1 MSFISLGIFIILFII
16 LFIIELKRN
25 EKYDNIIG
33 AKSRFNSNT
42 IHTIYL
48 ISIIFM
54 VLFTIINLI
63 IGEKI
68 ELCLMTLIISI
79 VIMLVAFL
87 LSRKCI
93 YILEGKIINVELFG
107 KEVIEIKN
115 ITEVELGYFIKVSSN
130 NSVIKIETKF
140 FDNNIQEIKKVLL
153 RYKKGEHFNEK

>member
-25 EKYDNIIG
+25 EKYDNIVG
-33 AKSRFNSNT
+33 AKSRFMPNIIN
-42 IHTIYL
+42 TIYL

-63 IGEKI
+63 IGEKM

-93 YILEGKIINVELFG
+93 YISDDKITNIELFG

-115 ITEVELGYFIKVSSN
+115 ITEVELGYFIKVSSK
-130 NSVIKIETKF
+130 NSIIKLETKF
-140 FDNNIQEIKKVLL
+140 YDGNIQEIKKVLS

>member
-1 MSFISLGIFIILFII
+1 MSLISLGIFIILFII

-33 AKSRFNSNT
+33 IKSRFNSNT

-63 IGEKI
+63 IGEKM
-68 ELCLMTLIISI
+68 ELCLMILIISI

-115 ITEVELGYFIKVSSN
+115 ITDVELGYFIKISSK
-130 NSVIKIETKF
+130 NSIIKLEAKFYDGNIE
-140 FDNNIQEIKKVLL
+140 EIKKVLS
-153 RYKKGEHFNEK
+153 RYTKL

>member
-1 MSFISLGIFIILFII
+1 MSLISLGIFIVLFII

-25 EKYDNIIG
+25 NKYNNIIG
-33 AKSRFNSNT
+33 VKSRFNSNT

-48 ISIIFM
+48 ISIILM
-54 VLFTIINLI
+54 VFFTIINLI

-68 ELCLMTLIISI
+68 ELCLMTLINSI

-93 YILEGKIINVELFG
+93 YISDDKITNIELFG

-115 ITEVELGYFIKVSSN
+115 ITKVELGYFIKVSSK
-130 NSVIKIETKF
+130 NSIIKLETKF
-140 FDNNIQEIKKVLL
+140 YDGNIQEIKKVLS
-153 RYKKGEHFNEK
+153 RYTKL

>member
-1 MSFISLGIFIILFII
+1 MSLISLGIFIILFII

-33 AKSRFNSNT
+33 IKSRFNSNT

-63 IGEKI
+63 IGEKM

-115 ITEVELGYFIKVSSN
+115 ITDVELGYFIKI
-130 NSVIKIETKF
+130 NSKNSIIKIETKYY
-140 FDNNIQEIKKVLL
+140 DDDIQEIKKVLS
-153 RYKKGEHFNEK
+153 RYNKL

>member
-1 MSFISLGIFIILFII
+1 MSLISLGIFIILFII

-25 EKYDNIIG
+25 NKYNNIIG
-33 AKSRFNSNT
+33 VKSRFNSNT

-48 ISIIFM
+48 ISIILM
-54 VLFTIINLI
+54 VFFTIINLI

-68 ELCLMTLIISI
+68 ELCLMTLINSI

-93 YILEGKIINVELFG
+93 YISDDKITNVELFG

-115 ITEVELGYFIKVSSN
+115 ITKVELGYFIKVSSK
-130 NSVIKIETKF
+130 NSIIKLETKF
-140 FDNNIQEIKKVLL
+140 YDGNIQEIKKVLS
-153 RYKKGEHFNEK
+153 RYTKL

>member
-1 MSFISLGIFIILFII
+1 MSLISLGIFIVLFII

-25 EKYDNIIG
+25 NKYNNIIG
-33 AKSRFNSNT
+33 VKSRFNSNT

-48 ISIIFM
+48 ISIILM
-54 VLFTIINLI
+54 VFFTIINLI

-68 ELCLMTLIISI
+68 ELCLMTLINSI

-93 YILEGKIINVELFG
+93 YISDDKITNVELFG

-115 ITEVELGYFIKVSSN
+115 ITKVELGYFIKVSSK
-130 NSVIKIETKF
+130 NSIIKLETKF
-140 FDNNIQEIKKVLL
+140 YDGNIQEIKKVLS
-153 RYKKGEHFNEK
+153 RYTKL